1 MNKRRLEP
9 PTYFLIFLLLAIL
22 LHFVLPIIRVIN
34 SPYKYIGIALLVFGI
49 WLNLW
54 ADGLFK
60 RKNTTVKPFEK
71 SSALILEG
79 PFRFSR
85 HPMYLGMVVGL
96 LGVAIILGSL
106 IAFLVPIAFLITM
119 HIVFIRHEEKALE
132 QTFGQEYLDYKKIGT
147 HPIFESLVFSTSS
160 FRNNE

>member
-9 PTYFLIFLLLAIL
+9 PTYFLIFLLLVIL
-22 LHFVLPIIRVIN
+22 LHFVLPVIQIIS
-34 SPYKYIGIALLVFGI
+34 SPYKYIGILLLGIGI

-60 RKNTTVKPFEK
+60 KENTTVKPFEK

-85 HPMYLGMVVGL
+85 HPMYLGMVIVL

-106 IAFLVPIAFLITM
+106 ITFLMPIAFFISM
-119 HIVFIRHEEKALE
+119 QIVFIRHEERALE
-132 QTFGQEYLDYKKIGT
+132 QIFGQKYLDYKNRVR
-147 HPIFESLVFSTSS
+147 SWL
-160 FRNNE
+160 

>member
-22 LHFVLPIIRVIN
+22 LHFVLPVIQIIN
-34 SPYKYIGIALLVFGI
+34 SPYKYIGILLLGIGI
-49 WLNLW
+49 WLNMW

-71 SSALILEG
+71 SSALILDG

-85 HPMYLGMVVGL
+85 HPMYLGMVIAL

-106 IAFLVPIAFLITM
+106 ITFLVPIAFFISM
-119 HIVFIRHEEKALE
+119 QIVFIRHEEKALE
-132 QTFGQEYLDYKKIGT
+132 QTFGQKYLDYKKRVR
-147 HPIFESLVFSTSS
+147 SWL
-160 FRNNE
+160 

>member
-22 LHFVLPIIRVIN
+22 LHFVLPVIQIIN
-34 SPYKYIGIALLVFGI
+34 SPYKYIGILLLGIGI
-49 WLNLW
+49 WLNMW

-71 SSALILEG
+71 SSALILDG

-85 HPMYLGMVVGL
+85 HPMYLGMVIAL

-106 IAFLVPIAFLITM
+106 ITFLVPIAFFVSM
-119 HIVFIRHEEKALE
+119 QIVFIRHEEKALE
-132 QTFGQEYLDYKKIGT
+132 QTFGQEYLDYKNRVR
-147 HPIFESLVFSTSS
+147 SWL
-160 FRNNE
+160 